1 MARQFPQQFT
11 RADSRNADGTARL
24 LALLLVFATV
34 TFGFAGCMEHLAPDY
49 DQSIVDG
56 LITANEQTMTLFAS
70 ISSGTIAS
78 SFPTREATYNSVI
91 GEFDALRLEV
101 MARPPPQPPSFRAPT
116 ADGKTPD
123 AADTAPSARS
133 LKTIVQKLSQMRKAD
148 QSGPMSAEIVGLYKN
163 SYELSFSQVLTYEKT
178 LKR

>member
-1 MARQFPQQFT
+1 MARRFLQQFT
-11 RADSRNADGTARL
+11 RANSRDAVGTARL
-24 LALLLVFATV
+24 LALLLVLAIA
-34 TFGFAGCMEHLAPDY
+34 TFGLPGCMEHLAPDY

-56 LITANEQTMTLFAS
+56 LTTANEQTMTLFAS
-70 ISSGTIAS
+70 ISSGTMAS

-101 MARPPPQPPSFRAPT
+101 MARPTPQPPSFLAPT
-116 ADGKTPD
+116 ADGKTSD
-123 AADTAPSARS
+123 TADTAPSARS

-163 SYELSFSQVLTYEKT
+163 SYELSFSQALTYEKA